1 MRFTYGFAALA
12 LTLLASSSVA
22 QCPGGM
28 NFELTALTVPQP
40 VVAPLPKLPSAPPP
54 APPKKKAAK
63 PKKKQVP
70 VRPAPPPEPEPE
82 PEAAPP
88 PRVYPQRDRLD
99 AALDDMSA
107 EYGNRPRSGP
117 NIDYSA
123 PMTPNRG
130 LGEALRQ
137 DAAIRDHFGRRHRD
151 RERDRRRDRTP
162 RQPTTPQQ
170 TTPQS
175 TPQSNDV
182 PHDEPGPAPVTGP
195 ALESFDVR

>member
-1 MRFTYGFAALA
+1 MRLTYGFAALA

-54 APPKKKAAK
+54 APPKKKEAK
-63 PKKKQVP
+63 PKKKPVP
-70 VRPAPPPEPEPE
+70 ARPAPPPEPESE

-88 PRVYPQRDRLD
+88 PQAYPQRNRTD
-99 AALDDMSA
+99 AALDAMIGEFGS
-107 EYGNRPRSGP
+107 RPRSGP

-123 PMTPNRG
+123 PMTPNQG

-151 RERDRRRDRTP
+151 RERERRRDRTP
-162 RQPTTPQQ
+162 RQPTTPQE

-175 TPQSNDV
+175 TPQSTPKSV
-182 PHDEPGPAPVTGP
+182 PQVEPCPGLDSSTP
-195 ALESFDVR
+195 LDVR